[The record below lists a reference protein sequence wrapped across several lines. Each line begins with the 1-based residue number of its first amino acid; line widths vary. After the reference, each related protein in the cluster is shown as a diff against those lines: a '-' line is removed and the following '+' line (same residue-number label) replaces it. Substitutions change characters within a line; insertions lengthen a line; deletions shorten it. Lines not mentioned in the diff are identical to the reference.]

1 MAAWIG
7 VTIASRTL
15 PGGGTTPQRL
25 RRIFASTTFWLAFGV
40 PYNCFRWR
48 WPRFAQYG
56 SAAEEPLAFF
66 SGISIWPTEMLR
78 LIVFM
83 LAIQFMVKAG
93 IDLRA
98 NERKLTDAFRFRS
111 IAVETRFRWADLGI
125 GLEQWRITRSKESRP
140 KPEFSAEEA
149 WHAYLR
155 RNKFWPRFIRIG
167 ILVDVVFRIRRYFD
181 LAFPAC
187 ASSSPRRTRLPVRSG
202 GHFPGG
208 DWHDD
213 SLFLRRRCHPVEQ

>member
-1 MAAWIG
+1 LAG
-7 VTIASRTL
+7 F
-15 PGGGTTPQRL
+15 
-25 RRIFASTTFWLAFGV
+25 RRS
-40 PYNCFRWR
+40 YNCFGGGRV
-48 WPRFAQYG
+48 FAYG

-98 NERKLTDAFRFRS
+98 NERKLTDLFGFAPLPL
-111 IAVETRFRWADLGI
+111 TRFRWADLGI

-140 KPEFSAEEA
+140 KAQFSADEA

-155 RNKFWPRFIRIG
+155 RNKFWPR
-167 ILVDVVFRIRRYFD
+167 
-181 LAFPAC
+181 
-187 ASSSPRRTRLPVRSG
+187 
-202 GHFPGG
+202 
-208 DWHDD
+208 
-213 SLFLRRRCHPVEQ
+213 LFGLGFL